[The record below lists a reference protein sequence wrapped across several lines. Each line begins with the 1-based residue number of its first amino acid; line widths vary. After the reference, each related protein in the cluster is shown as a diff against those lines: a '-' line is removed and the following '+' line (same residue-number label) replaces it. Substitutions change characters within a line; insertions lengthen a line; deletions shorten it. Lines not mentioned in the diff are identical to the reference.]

1 MALEVDIRGMFNKLL
16 SRISQDIAIDLGT
29 ATSLVYV
36 RGRGIV
42 IQEPSVVAIN
52 QKTGQVLAIGEEAKK
67 MVGRTPAHIIATRPL
82 VSGVIS
88 DFEVTEQMLR
98 YFIDKVDRKRFIL
111 NPRPRVIVGIPC
123 GVTEVE
129 KKAVR
134 DATESA
140 GARKVFLIE
149 EPMAAAIG
157 ARLDI
162 QEAGGN
168 FIVDIGGGTTEVA
181 VISLGG
187 IVMAKSLRIAGD
199 KLNEDIIH
207 FAQNEYK
214 LLIGERTAEEIKIGI
229 GSACALKNSKSSNTR
244 ASARGGDERN
254 SSTTRASARGGD
266 ERNSSTTRAQSKRTS
281 SSFPPSLPSEARSA
295 RGGFAELR
303 SSLALRSAWADEVP
317 ASSTHTLNKNG
328 NPKRE
333 MPMRGRN
340 LVTGLPEEITV
351 TEEEIRKAMEK
362 SVRLIIEEIKSTIEE
377 TPPELLA
384 DIMSRGIQMAGGGS
398 LLRGIDFLVAKETK
412 IPTKIIEDPMTA
424 VVRGAGMVLENLDE
438 LSDILVETE
447 YLEPPK

>member
-1 MALEVDIRGMFNKLL
+1 MFNKLL

-254 SSTTRASARGGD
+254 SSTTRA
-266 ERNSSTTRAQSKRTS
+266 QSKRTS

-295 RGGFAELR
+295 RGG
-303 SSLALRSAWADEVP
+303 DEVP

-362 SVRLIIEEIKSTIEE
+362 SIKQIIEEIKSTIEE